1 MEFRPAALDEQNLS
15 LKQAGASRRDYVY
28 VCFQIQHEVT
38 VIVESERKGLPN
50 LTREACVVG
59 TQRTYRPLIIW
70 SIKMNR
76 LSKIAVAV
84 AAALAAQGAL
94 ANVLPPNAV
103 PEPGALGLV
112 GVALAAAVYF
122 GKRRK

>member
-1 MEFRPAALDEQNLS
+1 
-15 LKQAGASRRDYVY
+15 
-28 VCFQIQHEVT
+28 
-38 VIVESERKGLPN
+38 
-50 LTREACVVG
+50 
-59 TQRTYRPLIIW
+59 
-70 SIKMNR
+70 MNR
-76 LSKIAVAV
+76 FHKIAVAA

>member
-1 MEFRPAALDEQNLS
+1 
-15 LKQAGASRRDYVY
+15 
-28 VCFQIQHEVT
+28 
-38 VIVESERKGLPN
+38 
-50 LTREACVVG
+50 
-59 TQRTYRPLIIW
+59 
-70 SIKMNR
+70 MNR
-76 LSKIAVAV
+76 FYKIAVTA

-122 GKRRK
+122 GQRRK

>member
-1 MEFRPAALDEQNLS
+1 
-15 LKQAGASRRDYVY
+15 
-28 VCFQIQHEVT
+28 
-38 VIVESERKGLPN
+38 
-50 LTREACVVG
+50 
-59 TQRTYRPLIIW
+59 
-70 SIKMNR
+70 MNR
-76 LSKIAVAV
+76 FHKVVVAA

-94 ANVLPPNAV
+94 ANVLTPNAV

>member
-1 MEFRPAALDEQNLS
+1 MWIE
-15 LKQAGASRRDYVY
+15 
-28 VCFQIQHEVT
+28 C
-38 VIVESERKGLPN
+38 ERKEAFRASCG
-50 LTREACVVG
+50 ACVIG
-59 TQRTYRPLIIW
+59 TQHTVRPVNFW
-70 SIKMNR
+70 SKKMSR
-76 LSKIAVAV
+76 FHRIAVAA

-94 ANVLPPNAV
+94 ANVLTPNAV

>member
-1 MEFRPAALDEQNLS
+1 MKRF
-15 LKQAGASRRDYVY
+15 
-28 VCFQIQHEVT
+28 H
-38 VIVESERKGLPN
+38 
-50 LTREACVVG
+50 
-59 TQRTYRPLIIW
+59 
-70 SIKMNR
+70 
-76 LSKIAVAV
+76 KIAATA

-94 ANVLPPNAV
+94 ANVLTPNAV